1 MAEARESIFLGD
13 EKEVTP
19 EAVRKFVR
27 ELAELTEKVKDAR
40 DALKEAIKENDDIE
54 RIDSD
59 IKALREERKQVLAT
73 NGVLVSYADELADA
87 TEERKQL
94 IDDAKQDGIPRNEI
108 DFAIKMLKKNV
119 DPSVTTEIFKN
130 IADLVD

>member
-54 RIDSD
+54 RIDSE
-59 IKALREERKQVLAT
+59 IKALREERKQILAT

-94 IDDAKQDGIPRNEI
+94 IDDAKQDGIPRAEI

-119 DPSVTTEIFKN
+119 DPSATTEIYKN

>member
-1 MAEARESIFLGD
+1 MAEAQKYIFLGD
-13 EKEVTP
+13 EKEVDP

-27 ELAELTEKVKDAR
+27 ELAELSNKVKEAR
-40 DALKEAIKENDDIE
+40 DALNQAIKDSDEIE
-54 RIDSD
+54 RIDSE
-59 IKALREERKQVLAT
+59 IKTLKDERKQTIAT

-94 IDDAKQDGIPRNEI
+94 IDDAKQDGIPRAEI

>member
-73 NGVLVSYADELADA
+73 NGILVSYADELADA